1 LLAWYPALRRQEL
14 YPGMFTEQEKQTVD
28 VKRKSREPEGKG
40 RNSDA
45 SVCGGLTRSSE
56 YTHEMNE

>member
-14 YPGMFTEQEKQTVD
+14 YLGMFTEQEKQTDD

-45 SVCGGLTRSSE
+45 TVCGGLTRSSD
-56 YTHEMNE
+56 YIQEMNE